1 MIEQIYYAV
10 ALTVYSIFII
20 RFILS
25 WIGADFDVEA
35 DVDVSDVVSF
45 KGLTHFL
52 MGFSGWLSVKSYI
65 THNVMWYDY
74 LIALILGVIFVIL
87 LYFVYKFLISL
98 ETKPQILFGKQL
110 IGKTGKIYVILESKD
125 SIKKYIITV
134 GNGLGTQEYPAKS
147 NNSYK
152 LGDEVVISDY
162 VNAYKKKKKN
172 DNNNINYCRN
182 ICTSYNYD
190 NYRTIVTLSQM
201 S

>member
-1 MIEQIYYAV
+1 MIEQIYYAI
-10 ALTVYSIFII
+10 ALIVYSIFII

-25 WIGADFDVEA
+25 WVGADFDVDA
-35 DVDVSDVVSF
+35 DVDIGDVVSF

-87 LYFVYKFLISL
+87 LYFVYKLLISL

-110 IGKTGKIYVILESKD
+110 IGKTGKIYIILEPED

-162 VNAYKKKKKN
+162 VNAYY
-172 DNNNINYCRN
+172 I
-182 ICTSYNYD
+182 I
-190 NYRTIVTLSQM
+190 
-201 S
+201 

>member
-1 MIEQIYYAV
+1 MIEQVYYAI
-10 ALTVYSIFII
+10 ALIVYSIFII

-25 WIGADFDVEA
+25 WIGADFDIDT
-35 DVDVSDVVSF
+35 DVDISDVVSF
-45 KGLTHFL
+45 KGFTHFL

-74 LIALILGVIFVIL
+74 IIALILGIIFVIL

-110 IGKTGKIYVILESKD
+110 IGKTGKIYVILEPED

-162 VNAYKKKKKN
+162 VNAYY
-172 DNNNINYCRN
+172 I
-182 ICTSYNYD
+182 I
-190 NYRTIVTLSQM
+190 
-201 S
+201 

>member
-1 MIEQIYYAV
+1 MIDQIYYAV

-25 WIGADFDVEA
+25 WIGADFDIDA
-35 DVDVSDVVSF
+35 DVDISDVVSF

-65 THNVMWYDY
+65 THNIMWYDY
-74 LIALILGVIFVIL
+74 LIALILGIIFVIL
-87 LYFVYKFLISL
+87 LYFVYKLLISL
-98 ETKPQILFGKQL
+98 ETKPQVLFGKQL
-110 IGKTGKIYVILESKD
+110 IGKTGKIYIILEPED

-162 VNAYKKKKKN
+162 VNAYY
-172 DNNNINYCRN
+172 I
-182 ICTSYNYD
+182 I
-190 NYRTIVTLSQM
+190 
-201 S
+201 

>member
-1 MIEQIYYAV
+1 MIEQIYYAI
-10 ALTVYSIFII
+10 ALIVYSIFII

-25 WIGADFDVEA
+25 WVGADFDVEA
-35 DVDVSDVVSF
+35 DVDIGDVVSF

-74 LIALILGVIFVIL
+74 LIALILGIIFVIL
-87 LYFVYKFLISL
+87 LYFVYKLLISL
-98 ETKPQILFGKQL
+98 ETKPQILSGKQL
-110 IGKTGKIYVILESKD
+110 IGKTGKIYVILEPED

-162 VNAYKKKKKN
+162 INAYY
-172 DNNNINYCRN
+172 I
-182 ICTSYNYD
+182 I
-190 NYRTIVTLSQM
+190 
-201 S
+201 

>member
-1 MIEQIYYAV
+1 MEQIYYTAAAV
-10 ALTVYSIFII
+10 IYGIFII

-25 WIGADFDVEA
+25 WIGGDFDM
-35 DVDVSDVVSF
+35 DVDTDLDLGDVVSF
-45 KGLTHFL
+45 KGVTHFL
-52 MGFSGWLSVKSYI
+52 MGFFGWLSVKSFT

-87 LYFVYKFLISL
+87 LYFVYKLLISL

-110 IGKTGKIYVILESKD
+110 IGKTGKIYVILEPED

-162 VNAYKKKKKN
+162 VNAYY
-172 DNNNINYCRN
+172 I
-182 ICTSYNYD
+182 I
-190 NYRTIVTLSQM
+190 
-201 S
+201 

>member
-1 MIEQIYYAV
+1 MIEQVYYAI
-10 ALTVYSIFII
+10 ALIVYSIFII

-25 WIGADFDVEA
+25 WIGADFDVDA
-35 DVDVSDVVSF
+35 DIDIGDVVSF

-110 IGKTGKIYVILESKD
+110 IGKTGKIYIILEPED

-162 VNAYKKKKKN
+162 VNAYY
-172 DNNNINYCRN
+172 I
-182 ICTSYNYD
+182 I
-190 NYRTIVTLSQM
+190 
-201 S
+201 

>member
-1 MIEQIYYAV
+1 MIEQVYYAI
-10 ALTVYSIFII
+10 ALIVYSIFII

-25 WIGADFDVEA
+25 WVGADFDVEA
-35 DVDVSDVVSF
+35 DLDVSDIVSF

-74 LIALILGVIFVIL
+74 LIALILGIIFVIL
-87 LYFVYKFLISL
+87 LYFVYKLLISL
-98 ETKPQILFGKQL
+98 ETKPQVLFGKQL
-110 IGKTGKIYVILESKD
+110 IGKTGKIYIILEPED

-162 VNAYKKKKKN
+162 VNAYY
-172 DNNNINYCRN
+172 I
-182 ICTSYNYD
+182 I
-190 NYRTIVTLSQM
+190 
-201 S
+201 

>member
-25 WIGADFDVEA
+25 WVGADFDVEA

-74 LIALILGVIFVIL
+74 LIALILGIIFVIL
-87 LYFVYKFLISL
+87 LYFVYKLLISL
-98 ETKPQILFGKQL
+98 ETKPQILSGRQL
-110 IGKTGKIYVILESKD
+110 IGKTGKIYVVLEPED

-162 VNAYKKKKKN
+162 VNAYY
-172 DNNNINYCRN
+172 I
-182 ICTSYNYD
+182 I
-190 NYRTIVTLSQM
+190 
-201 S
+201 

>member
-25 WIGADFDVEA
+25 WIGADFDIEA

-87 LYFVYKFLISL
+87 LYFVYKLLISL

-110 IGKTGKIYVILESKD
+110 IGKIGKIYIILEPED

-162 VNAYKKKKKN
+162 VNAYY
-172 DNNNINYCRN
+172 I
-182 ICTSYNYD
+182 I
-190 NYRTIVTLSQM
+190 
-201 S
+201 

>member
-25 WIGADFDVEA
+25 WIGADFDVET
-35 DVDVSDVVSF
+35 DLDISDIVSF

-52 MGFSGWLSVKSYI
+52 MGFSGWLSVKSYT

-110 IGKTGKIYVILESKD
+110 IGKTGKIYVILEPED

-162 VNAYKKKKKN
+162 VNAYY
-172 DNNNINYCRN
+172 I
-182 ICTSYNYD
+182 I
-190 NYRTIVTLSQM
+190 
-201 S
+201 

>member
-1 MIEQIYYAV
+1 MIEQIYYAI

-25 WIGADFDVEA
+25 WVGADFDIDA
-35 DVDVSDVVSF
+35 DVDISDVVSF

-87 LYFVYKFLISL
+87 LYFVYKLLISL
-98 ETKPQILFGKQL
+98 ETKPQILSGKQL
-110 IGKTGKIYVILESKD
+110 IGKTGKIYVILEPED

-162 VNAYKKKKKN
+162 VNAYY
-172 DNNNINYCRN
+172 I
-182 ICTSYNYD
+182 I
-190 NYRTIVTLSQM
+190 
-201 S
+201 

>member
-10 ALTVYSIFII
+10 ALTAYSIFII

-25 WIGADFDVEA
+25 WIGADFDIDA
-35 DVDVSDVVSF
+35 DVDIGDVVSF

-74 LIALILGVIFVIL
+74 LIALILGIIFVIL
-87 LYFVYKFLISL
+87 LYFVYKLLISL

-110 IGKTGKIYVILESKD
+110 IGKTGKIYIILEPED

-162 VNAYKKKKKN
+162 VNAYY
-172 DNNNINYCRN
+172 I
-182 ICTSYNYD
+182 I
-190 NYRTIVTLSQM
+190 
-201 S
+201 

>member
-1 MIEQIYYAV
+1 MIEQIYYAI
-10 ALTVYSIFII
+10 ALIVYSIFII

-25 WIGADFDVEA
+25 WIGADFDIDA
-35 DVDVSDVVSF
+35 DVDISDVVSF

-52 MGFSGWLSVKSYI
+52 MGFSGWLSVKSYT

-87 LYFVYKFLISL
+87 LYFVYKLLISL
-98 ETKPQILFGKQL
+98 ETKPQILSGKQL
-110 IGKTGKIYVILESKD
+110 IGKTGKIYVILEPED

-134 GNGLGTQEYPAKS
+134 GNGLGTQEYSAKS

-162 VNAYKKKKKN
+162 VNAYY
-172 DNNNINYCRN
+172 I
-182 ICTSYNYD
+182 I
-190 NYRTIVTLSQM
+190 
-201 S
+201 

>member
-25 WIGADFDVEA
+25 WVGADFDIDA
-35 DVDVSDVVSF
+35 DVDIGDVVSF

-87 LYFVYKFLISL
+87 LYFVYKLLISL

-110 IGKTGKIYVILESKD
+110 IGKTGKIYVILEPED

-147 NNSYK
+147 NTSYK
-152 LGDEVVISDY
+152 LGDEVVISNY
-162 VNAYKKKKKN
+162 VNAYY
-172 DNNNINYCRN
+172 I
-182 ICTSYNYD
+182 I
-190 NYRTIVTLSQM
+190 
-201 S
+201 

>member
-25 WIGADFDVEA
+25 WVGADFDIDA
-35 DVDVSDVVSF
+35 DVDIGDVVSF

-87 LYFVYKFLISL
+87 LYFVYKLLISL
-98 ETKPQILFGKQL
+98 ETKPQILSGKQL
-110 IGKTGKIYVILESKD
+110 IGKTGKIYVILEPED

-134 GNGLGTQEYPAKS
+134 GNGLGTQEYQAKS

-162 VNAYKKKKKN
+162 VNAYY
-172 DNNNINYCRN
+172 I
-182 ICTSYNYD
+182 I
-190 NYRTIVTLSQM
+190 
-201 S
+201 

>member
-20 RFILS
+20 RFMLS
-25 WIGADFDVEA
+25 WVGADFDVET
-35 DVDVSDVVSF
+35 DLDVSDIVSF

-74 LIALILGVIFVIL
+74 LIALILGIIFVIL

-98 ETKPQILFGKQL
+98 ETKPQILSGKQL
-110 IGKTGKIYVILESKD
+110 IGKTGKIYVILEPED

-162 VNAYKKKKKN
+162 VNAYY
-172 DNNNINYCRN
+172 I
-182 ICTSYNYD
+182 I
-190 NYRTIVTLSQM
+190 
-201 S
+201 

>member
-1 MIEQIYYAV
+1 MIEQVYYAI
-10 ALTVYSIFII
+10 ALIVYSIFII

-25 WIGADFDVEA
+25 WIGADFDVDA
-35 DVDVSDVVSF
+35 DIDIGDVVSF

-87 LYFVYKFLISL
+87 LYFVYKLLISL
-98 ETKPQILFGKQL
+98 ETKPQILSGKQL
-110 IGKTGKIYVILESKD
+110 IGKTGKIYVILEPED

-162 VNAYKKKKKN
+162 VNAYY
-172 DNNNINYCRN
+172 I
-182 ICTSYNYD
+182 I
-190 NYRTIVTLSQM
+190 
-201 S
+201 

>member
-1 MIEQIYYAV
+1 MIEQVYYAI

-25 WIGADFDVEA
+25 WIGADFDIDA
-35 DVDVSDVVSF
+35 DIDISDVVSF

-74 LIALILGVIFVIL
+74 IIALILGVIFVIL

-98 ETKPQILFGKQL
+98 ETKPQILSGKQL
-110 IGKTGKIYVILESKD
+110 IGKTGKIYVILEPED

-162 VNAYKKKKKN
+162 VNAYY
-172 DNNNINYCRN
+172 I
-182 ICTSYNYD
+182 I
-190 NYRTIVTLSQM
+190 
-201 S
+201 

>member
-25 WIGADFDVEA
+25 WVGADFDVDT

-74 LIALILGVIFVIL
+74 IIALILGIIFVIL

-110 IGKTGKIYVILESKD
+110 IGKTGKIYVILEPED

-162 VNAYKKKKKN
+162 VNAYY
-172 DNNNINYCRN
+172 I
-182 ICTSYNYD
+182 I
-190 NYRTIVTLSQM
+190 
-201 S
+201 

>member
-25 WIGADFDVEA
+25 WVGADFDIDA
-35 DVDVSDVVSF
+35 DVDIGDVVSF

-52 MGFSGWLSVKSYI
+52 IGFSGWLSVKSYI

-87 LYFVYKFLISL
+87 LYFVYKLLISL
-98 ETKPQILFGKQL
+98 ETKPQVLFGKQL
-110 IGKTGKIYVILESKD
+110 IGKTGKIYVILEPED

-162 VNAYKKKKKN
+162 VKDYY
-172 DNNNINYCRN
+172 I
-182 ICTSYNYD
+182 I
-190 NYRTIVTLSQM
+190 
-201 S
+201 